1 MKPHFTLEQ
10 PRKNFFYGGKNR
22 LNLTDCISVLEMN
35 SNPIIYK
42 QMESER
48 TTSDQKGHFQR
59 RITYTKSHKKII
71 NAIIQESLLKK
82 AKK

>member
-1 MKPHFTLEQ
+1 
-10 PRKNFFYGGKNR
+10 
-22 LNLTDCISVLEMN
+22 
-35 SNPIIYK
+35 
-42 QMESER
+42 MESER

>member
-1 MKPHFTLEQ
+1 
-10 PRKNFFYGGKNR
+10 
-22 LNLTDCISVLEMN
+22 
-35 SNPIIYK
+35 
-42 QMESER
+42 MESER

-82 AKK
+82 AKKEASIFFIPKSFKVRDRQLFTRIKSY